1 MARRLPSRFNQFA
14 TAYPDVAAAYE
25 ALGNSVHEAGPVD
38 TKTRALVKLGVSVG
52 VWLEGAVH
60 SAVRKALDAGATAEE
75 IRHTIIL
82 ALPTIGFPSTMAAL
96 TWADDVLPKGRAKKR
111 R

>member
-1 MARRLPSRFNQFA
+1 MARRLPSRFHEFA
-14 TAYPDVAAAYE
+14 TDYPDVAAAYE
-25 ALGNSVHEAGPVD
+25 ALGSSVHEAGPLD
-38 TKTRALVKLGVSVG
+38 TKTRALLKLAVSVG
-52 VWLEGAVH
+52 AWLEGAVH
-60 SAVRKALDAGATAEE
+60 SAVRKALEAGATQDE

-111 R
+111 T